1 MTSRSRRTSREAWA
15 FPIESA
21 EQTAMPPDAERMRE
35 GRIRRGARRRGENM
49 TSPILYFNGIDA
61 DSGHYVLAPATPEQ
75 MAASIRRG
83 AMAAEN
89 LVDARSWLGQGSRA
103 LRSGDPRDLAQAGWG
118 VIFAQKDPQAADVY
132 TALQPLLELRRS
144 QAGGRHEHYYREYR
158 GDRGFR
164 EGDTKRRFL
173 SRHGVGPGAADP
185 DRMPYYLLL
194 VGDPEAIP
202 YEFQYQLDMQYAVG
216 RLWFETVDQYAKYAM
231 QVVAAEAKAR
241 SGVRS
246 AVFFAPLHPEDHGT
260 ELSATHL
267 TMPLIARAE
276 KTAGWSVRPFVGED
290 ATKARLQS
298 LLGGKEAP
306 DLLFTAGHGMVV
318 RSGHHLQPSIQG
330 AVMCQDW
337 PGPTRW
343 KGGIPPDFY
352 FGGDDLGDSARAPGL
367 VSFQFAC
374 YSAGGPAWDDF
385 STSQERLPVA
395 PKPFIS
401 RLPLRLLQAGALAV
415 IGHVERAWFCSM
427 EWPGA
432 GVFIQPFEDSLDKL
446 LAGYPVGAAMEPFG
460 QRYAELGAD
469 LSSELEEIMRG
480 GPKNDALLTELWTNS
495 HDARNYV
502 VLGDPAVRLPSPEVK
517 S

>member
-1 MTSRSRRTSREAWA
+1 MATPVL
-15 FPIESA
+15 F
-21 EQTAMPPDAERMRE
+21 
-35 GRIRRGARRRGENM
+35 
-49 TSPILYFNGIDA
+49 FNGIDA
-61 DSGHYVLAPATPEQ
+61 ESGEYALAPATPEQ
-75 MAASIRRG
+75 MAESARQG

-89 LVDARSWLGQGSRA
+89 LVDARSWIGQGRRA

-118 VIFAQKDPQAADVY
+118 VIFAHTDPQAADVY
-132 TALQPLLELRRS
+132 AALQPLLELRRR
-144 QAGGRHEHYYREYR
+144 QAGKLHEHYYREFR

-173 SRHGVGPGAADP
+173 SRHGVGPGSADP

-194 VGDPEAIP
+194 VGDPEVIP

-216 RLWFETVDQYAKYAM
+216 RLWFETPDQYAKYAM
-231 QVVAAEAKAR
+231 QVVAAEAEPR
-241 SGVRS
+241 PGVRK
-246 AVFFAPLHPEDHGT
+246 AVFFAPQHAEDPGT
-260 ELSATHL
+260 KLSATSL

-276 KTAGWSVRPFVGED
+276 KKDGWSVQPFLGED

-298 LLGGKEAP
+298 ILSGGKAP
-306 DLLFTAGHGMVV
+306 DLLFTAGHGMVA
-318 RSGHHLQPSIQG
+318 RSGHPLQPSIQG

-337 PGPTRW
+337 PGPAMW
-343 KGGIPPDFY
+343 KGGIPAEFY
-352 FGGDDLGDSARAPGL
+352 FSGDDLDDSAPTPGL
-367 VSFQFAC
+367 ISFQFAC

-385 STSQERLPVA
+385 STAQERLPVA

-432 GVFIQPFEDSLDKL
+432 GAFIQPFEDTLDRL

-460 QRYAELGAD
+460 QRYAELGTE
-469 LSSELEEIMRG
+469 LSSELEEIVRG
-480 GPKNDALLTELWTNS
+480 GPRNDTLLTELWTNS

-502 VLGDPAVRLPSPEVK
+502 VLGDPAVRLRPPEAK
-517 S
+517 P